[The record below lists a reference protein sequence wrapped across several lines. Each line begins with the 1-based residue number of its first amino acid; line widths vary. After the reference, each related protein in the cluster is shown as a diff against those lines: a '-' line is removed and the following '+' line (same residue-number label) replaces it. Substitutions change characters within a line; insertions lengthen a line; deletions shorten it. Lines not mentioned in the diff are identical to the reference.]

1 MSAQRVIVWRHGRTP
16 WNAQGRFQGQ
26 ADPPLDEVGI
36 AQAAAAADLIAGLGV
51 TAIVSSDL
59 QRAVQTADALST
71 RLGIAAELDPRLR
84 ERSLG
89 HWEGLTRA
97 EVEASYPQEY
107 ADWVVGRELT
117 RRGGETRAKVAQ
129 RAYALFESLGE
140 DEVAVLVTHSAT
152 ALALTGAALRLP
164 HERHALG
171 PLANCHWT
179 ELVRQGDGH
188 YRLRAH
194 NVGPPGPVIPRGSAA
209 ARDGV
214 DAAASADPPDVI
226 ALDASPR

>member
-1 MSAQRVIVWRHGRTP
+1 VSAPRVIIWRHGRTA
-16 WNAQGRFQGQ
+16 WNAEGRFQGQ
-26 ADPPLDEVGI
+26 ADPPLDDVGT
-36 AQAAAAADLIAGLGV
+36 AQARAAAALLAGFGV

-59 QRAVQTADALST
+59 QRAAQTADALSART
-71 RLGIAAELDPRLR
+71 GIPVTLDQRLR

-89 HWEGLTRA
+89 HWEGLTRG
-97 EVEASYPQEY
+97 EVEATFPDEF

-117 RRGGETRAKVAQ
+117 RRGGETRARVAQ
-129 RAYALFESLGE
+129 RAFALFESLSDQG
-140 DEVAVLVTHSAT
+140 VIVLVTHSAT
-152 ALALTGAALRLP
+152 ALALTGAVLRLP

-179 ELVRQGDGH
+179 ELVRQDDGH

-194 NVGPPGPVIPRGSAA
+194 NVGPPGAVVPRGPVEGG
-209 ARDGV
+209 DPN
-214 DAAASADPPDVI
+214 ADPPDVV